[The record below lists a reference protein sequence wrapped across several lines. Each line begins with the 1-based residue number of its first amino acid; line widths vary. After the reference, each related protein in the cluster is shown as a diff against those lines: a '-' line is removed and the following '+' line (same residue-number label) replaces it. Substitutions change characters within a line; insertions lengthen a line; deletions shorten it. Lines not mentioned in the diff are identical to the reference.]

1 MKTPVALPL
10 SGLSTQCGVPGY
22 LTLTRNSDISN
33 TQDRKGGKFNY
44 QLTNKSLHNRQ
55 KPPDPGR
62 EDSNSLSDDR
72 AEGPVTCQPPPGSR
86 FCSQGQ

>member
-1 MKTPVALPL
+1 MKSPVALPL

-55 KPPDPGR
+55 KPPDPGG
-62 EDSNSLSDDR
+62 ENNNSLSDDH
-72 AEGPVTCQPPPGSR
+72 AGTQ
-86 FCSQGQ
+86 